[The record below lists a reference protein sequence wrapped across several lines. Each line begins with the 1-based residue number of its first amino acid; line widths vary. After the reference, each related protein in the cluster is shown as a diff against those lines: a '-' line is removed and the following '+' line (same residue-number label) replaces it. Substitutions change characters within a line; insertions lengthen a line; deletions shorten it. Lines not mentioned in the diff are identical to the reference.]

1 MGLGRLI
8 CGIDPASRTGR
19 TGVALLEEAGGRC
32 TFKLV
37 DYATTRDVYE
47 GIDKLGSC
55 HVIGVDAPISI
66 PYKGFRAVERL
77 LVKHAKARL
86 LPGGLLGMKLLTL
99 IGCMIRWLAYEA
111 GMLVVETHPTTTAKL
126 NNISIELPGGSKHA
140 VDAVLAA
147 LAAASFYCIS
157 GLHIVTVDGYIVIPY
172 VKDVRWRDGLVFV
185 LDRKLDMILG
195 W

>member
-1 MGLGRLI
+1 MGSRGLI
-8 CGIDPASRTGR
+8 CGIDPASRTGH
-19 TGVALLEEAGGRC
+19 TGVALLEEAGEQC

-47 GIDKLGSC
+47 GIARLGSC

-66 PYKGFRAVERL
+66 PYRGFRAVERL

-86 LPGGLLGMKLLTL
+86 LPGGLPGMKLLSM

-111 GMLVVETHPTTTAKL
+111 GMLVVETHPATTARL
-126 NNISIELPGGSKHA
+126 NNIRIELPNSSKHA

-147 LAAASFYCIS
+147 LAAASFHCIS
-157 GLHIVTVDGYIVIPY
+157 GLHVAAVDGYIVIPY
-172 VKDVRWRDGLVFV
+172 VRDIIWRDGLIFII
-185 LDRKLDMILG
+185 DKKLDIVVG
-195 W
+195 